1 MSTEDQIKVFTLE
14 EAEKLLPALTSLIQR
29 LHLIR
34 DEISKLEVDIDAL
47 ELVGAKDKPSADL
60 ERQVEIYNQAV
71 TQFYEMVD
79 EIHRLGCY
87 LKDVDLGL
95 IDFYAM
101 REGKVVYLCWKLGEA
116 HIAHWHDVGEGFG
129 SRQPLNPGKP

>member
-14 EAEKLLPALTSLIQR
+14 EAEKLLPQLTSLIQR
-29 LHLIR
+29 LHLVR
-34 DEISKLEVDIDAL
+34 DEISKLEVEIDAL
-47 ELVGAKDKPSADL
+47 ELLGAGDKPSADL

-79 EIHRLGCY
+79 EIHGLGCY
-87 LKDVDLGL
+87 LKDIDMGL

-101 REGKVVYLCWKLGEA
+101 RAGKVVYLCWKFGEER
-116 HIAHWHDVGEGFG
+116 ISHWHDVGKGFG
-129 SRQPLNPGKP
+129 SRESL